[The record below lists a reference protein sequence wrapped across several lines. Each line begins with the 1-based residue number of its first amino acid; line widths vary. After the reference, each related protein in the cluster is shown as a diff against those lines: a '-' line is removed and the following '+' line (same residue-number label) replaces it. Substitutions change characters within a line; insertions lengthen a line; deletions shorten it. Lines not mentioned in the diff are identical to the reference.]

1 MTRLVVIGGNAA
13 GMSAASKAKRRAP
26 ELEVEVLEAGPDIS
40 YSVCGAPYLV
50 EGVVP
55 DIEQLRVLSTEDA
68 KKRGITVRTQCRV
81 ISFNAYTKEV
91 VFQGAKGRDS
101 SHYDK
106 LLIAT
111 GTTPKNPFK
120 GGDLGGVYAVRRLD
134 DAARLV
140 DGTKGAK
147 NVAVV
152 GGGYLGLEMA
162 AAFKARGANVHL
174 LTRGKRLLTAMDAD
188 ITDGLTEWLE
198 NAGITVHLEAGV
210 KGFSAG
216 KKEGHLGSVEAKK
229 DVAADAAIVAVGV
242 QPATE
247 FAVKS
252 GVTTTKEGHIL
263 VDDNMH
269 TNYHD
274 VWAAGDC
281 VAARHLITGR
291 PTAMPFALPSN
302 HMGRVAGD
310 AIGASTEKIP
320 GPCMYFPGVLG
331 TAITHLFGLAFAQ
344 TGITQTQAKEEGI
357 DAVAALIE
365 SKDKANYMP
374 GAADMAVKVLAERG
388 SGKLLGVQ
396 IACPSEA
403 ALRIN
408 AAAVA
413 VQAGMKVHK
422 LAEIETAYAPHFSP
436 VYDPLIVAASECAK
450 LVKK

>member
-13 GMSAASKAKRRAP
+13 GMSAALKAKRRAP
-26 ELEVEVLEAGPDIS
+26 DLEVEVLEAGPDIS
-40 YSVCGAPYLV
+40 YSVCGVPHLV
-50 EGVVP
+50 EGIVP
-55 DIEQLRVLSTEDA
+55 DADQLRVLSLDEA
-68 KKRGITVRTQCRV
+68 AKRGVTVRSGCKV

-91 VFQGAKGRDS
+91 VFQGATGRDS

-111 GTTPKNPFK
+111 GCAARNPFK
-120 GGDLGGVYAVRRLD
+120 GGTLGGVHTVRHLGDGIRLME
-134 DAARLV
+134 AA
-140 DGTKGAK
+140 GKAK
-147 NVAVV
+147 KVAVV

-162 AAFKARGANVHL
+162 AAFKTRGADVHL
-174 LTRGKRLLTAMDAD
+174 LTRGKRLLGAMDAD

-198 NAGITVHLEAGV
+198 NAGITVHLEAAV
-210 KGFSAG
+210 KGFSEG
-216 KKEGHLGSVEAKK
+216 KKEGHLGAVEAKK
-229 DVAADAAIVAVGV
+229 DVVADAAVVAVGV

-252 GVTTTKEGHIL
+252 GVTTTKEGYVL
-263 VDDNMH
+263 VDDNMR

-281 VAARHLITGR
+281 VAARHIVTGR
-291 PTAMPFALPSN
+291 PTPVPLALPSN
-302 HMGRVAGD
+302 RMGRVAGD

-331 TAITHLFGLAFAQ
+331 TAITHIFGLAFAQ
-344 TGITQTQAKEEGI
+344 TGITQAQAKQEGI
-357 DAVAALIE
+357 DCVAALIE
-365 SKDKANYMP
+365 SKDKAVYMP
-374 GAADMAVKVLAERG
+374 GSADMAVKVVAERG

-413 VQAGMKVHK
+413 LQAGMKVQK

-450 LVKK
+450 LVRR

>member
-26 ELEVEVLEAGPDIS
+26 DLDVDVYEAGADIS
-40 YSVCGAPYLV
+40 YSVCGVPYLV
-50 EGVVP
+50 EGILP
-55 DIEQLRVLSTEDA
+55 DPEQLIVLTPEKA
-68 KKRGITVRTQCRV
+68 KERGIEVHTQTRV
-81 ISFNAYTKEV
+81 VGFNAYTKEV
-91 VFQGAKGRDS
+91 VIETPKGRDS
-101 SHYDK
+101 VHYDK

-111 GTTPKNPFK
+111 GSRARNPFK
-120 GGDLGGVYAVRRLD
+120 GGQLAGVHTVRHLD
-134 DAARLV
+134 DGLRVTAQTL
-140 DGTKGAK
+140 KAK

-162 AAFKARGANVHL
+162 AAFKARGVDVDL
-174 LTRGKRLLTAMDAD
+174 LTRGKRLLTSMDAD

-198 NAGITVHLEAGV
+198 HAGITVHLEAGV
-210 KGFSAG
+210 KGFAAG
-216 KKEGHLGSVEAKK
+216 KREGHLGSVEAKK
-229 DVAADAAIVAVGV
+229 DVAADAAVVAVGV
-242 QPATE
+242 EPATE

-252 GVTTTKEGHIL
+252 GIQTTKEGHIL

-281 VAARHLITGR
+281 VAARHIVTGR
-291 PTAMPFALPSN
+291 PTAMPLALPAN
-302 HMGRVAGD
+302 RMGRVAGD

-331 TAITHLFGLAFAQ
+331 TTITHLFGLAFAQ
-344 TGITQTQAKEEGI
+344 TGITLGQAKAEGI

-365 SKDKANYMP
+365 SKDKASYMP
-374 GAADMAVKVLAERG
+374 GAADMAVKVVAERG

-396 IACPSEA
+396 LACPSEA

-413 VQAGMKVHK
+413 LQAGMKVHK

-436 VYDPLIVAASECAK
+436 VYDPLIVAAGECAK
-450 LVKK
+450 LIKK